1 MEEGHPCVLTPHW
14 RGVKGEGRAGKGEGG
29 VSTVQPSVR
38 AGWFGRIWEESRDVV
53 EKKEVT
59 GKGWCRE
66 QSVKLERKLFLSH
79 PVWQAQVG
87 ATGSTW
93 PSLSWKEGGSSPM
106 QCTPYLAL
114 ALN

>member
-1 MEEGHPCVLTPHW
+1 MSSHHTGEVSRV
-14 RGVKGEGRAGKGEGG
+14 RGGQGREVRGKGECPAISQSRL
-29 VSTVQPSVR
+29 V
-38 AGWFGRIWEESRDVV
+38 WEDLGEDIV

-59 GKGWCRE
+59 GNWCRE